1 MFQKAEDFI
10 TNFYNNL
17 LRKKVREPL
26 KIAYY
31 PDVLEFDL
39 LGPGVTP
46 SLMVDADKIKTI
58 TSSTGYR
65 QLPTEFPDYLYY
77 KHLIEEVFRQQ
88 GPFQVPQVDK
98 DFYENHLE
106 KALNLD
112 YINKVTDICTF
123 KKYIN

>member
-1 MFQKAEDFI
+1 
-10 TNFYNNL
+10 
-17 LRKKVREPL
+17 
-26 KIAYY
+26 
-31 PDVLEFDL
+31 
-39 LGPGVTP
+39 
-46 SLMVDADKIKTI
+46 MVDADKIKTI